1 MSLEEKK
8 QQVVEEFSM
17 YDEWLDK
24 YEYLIELG
32 KSLDAYPEEE
42 KTEDKLIK
50 GCQSR
55 VWLDCELKDG
65 KLYFRADSD
74 AIITKG
80 IISLLIS
87 VYSGRTPQEIAA
99 DDFSFVEQIGLR
111 ENLSPTRANGLV
123 SMIETIKQK
132 AAEMADQVGHD
143 EQGQVGH
150 DEQGQVGHDASVIP
164 GSTGNLSNE
173 VLTAEDV
180 AALQPLYA
188 DVVLALKQ
196 VYDPEIPVNIYDLGL
211 IYELNIDKARNVSI
225 LMTFTAPNCPRA
237 DEVMHEVEENVKRV
251 PGVTGCKIDL
261 TFEPVWDRSML
272 SEEARVEL
280 GLDYEEDDYGKL
292 N

>member
-8 QQVVEEFSM
+8 QGVIEEFSM

-32 KSLDAYPEEE
+32 KALEAYPEEE
-42 KTEDKLIK
+42 KTEEKLIK

-55 VWLDCELKDG
+55 VWLDYELKDG
-65 KLYFRADSD
+65 MLFFRADSD

-87 VYSGRTPQEIAA
+87 VYSGRTPAEIAA
-99 DDFSFVEQIGLR
+99 DDFGFVDQIGLK

-123 SMIETIKQK
+123 SMIETIKNAAREAAA
-132 AAEMADQVGHD
+132 AAEA
-143 EQGQVGH
+143 
-150 DEQGQVGHDASVIP
+150 P
-164 GSTGNLSNE
+164 KNE

-188 DVVLALKQ
+188 DVILALKQ

-211 IYELNIDKARNVSI
+211 IYELNIDKDRKVSI
-225 LMTFTAPNCPRA
+225 VMTFTAPNCPMA
-237 DEVMHEVEENVKRV
+237 DEVMHEVEDSVKRV
-251 PGVTGCKIDL
+251 PGVTGCSIEL

-272 SEEARVEL
+272 SEEARVDL

-292 N
+292 S

>member
-8 QQVVEEFSM
+8 QAVIEEFSM

-32 KSLDAYPEEE
+32 KALEAYPEEE

-55 VWLDCELKDG
+55 VWLDYELKDG

-87 VYSGRTPQEIAA
+87 VYSGRTPAEIAA
-99 DDFSFVEQIGLR
+99 DDFGFVDRIGLR

-123 SMIETIKQK
+123 SMIDTIKN
-132 AAEMADQVGHD
+132 AAKEMADQVGHD
-143 EQGQVGH
+143 EKEAGH
-150 DEQGQVGHDASVIP
+150 DDVVIP
-164 GSTGNLSNE
+164 GSTGNLSEN

-188 DVVLALKQ
+188 DVILALKQ

-211 IYELNIDKARNVSI
+211 IYELNIDKDRKVSI
-225 LMTFTAPNCPRA
+225 VMTFTAPNCPMA
-237 DEVMHEVEENVKRV
+237 DEVMHEVEDSVKRV
-251 PGVTGCKIDL
+251 PGVTGCSIEL

-272 SEEARVEL
+272 SEEARVDL

-292 N
+292 S

>member
-1 MSLEEKK
+1 MTLEEKK
-8 QQVVEEFSM
+8 QAVIEEFSM

-32 KSLDAYPEEE
+32 KALEAYPEEE
-42 KTEDKLIK
+42 KTEEKLIK

-55 VWLDCELKDG
+55 VWLDYELKDG

-87 VYSGRTPQEIAA
+87 VYSGRTPAEIAA
-99 DDFSFVEQIGLR
+99 DDFGFVDRIGLR

-123 SMIETIKQK
+123 SMIDTIKN
-132 AAEMADQVGHD
+132 AAKEMADQVGHD
-143 EQGQVGH
+143 DV
-150 DEQGQVGHDASVIP
+150 VIP
-164 GSTGNLSNE
+164 GSTGNLSEN
-173 VLTAEDV
+173 VLTAEVV

-188 DVVLALKQ
+188 DVILALKQ

-211 IYELNIDKARNVSI
+211 IYELNIDKDRKVSI
-225 LMTFTAPNCPRA
+225 LMTFTAPNCPMA
-237 DEVMHEVEENVKRV
+237 DEVVHEVEESVKRV
-251 PGVTGCKIDL
+251 PGVTGCSIEL
-261 TFEPVWDRSML
+261 TFDPVWDRSML
-272 SEEARVEL
+272 SEEARVDL